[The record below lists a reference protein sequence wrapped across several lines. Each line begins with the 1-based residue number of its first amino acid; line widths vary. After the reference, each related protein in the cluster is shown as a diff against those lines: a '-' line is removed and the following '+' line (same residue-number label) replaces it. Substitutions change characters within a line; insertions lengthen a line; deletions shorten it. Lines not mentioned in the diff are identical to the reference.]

1 MYDAGNPKPVLCD
14 NLEGQGGKGVQE
26 GGDMYTC
33 GRFMFMFGKSHH
45 NIAII
50 LQLNNIYIHVSLSK
64 SLARKELSFRSM
76 SDGAPLVV

>member
-14 NLEGQGGKGVQE
+14 NLEGEGGEGVQE
-26 GGDMYTC
+26 GGDTYTC

-50 LQLNNIYIHVSLSK
+50 LQLNKIYVYTCLSI
-64 SLARKELSFRSM
+64 KEFSQQKN
-76 SDGAPLVV
+76 